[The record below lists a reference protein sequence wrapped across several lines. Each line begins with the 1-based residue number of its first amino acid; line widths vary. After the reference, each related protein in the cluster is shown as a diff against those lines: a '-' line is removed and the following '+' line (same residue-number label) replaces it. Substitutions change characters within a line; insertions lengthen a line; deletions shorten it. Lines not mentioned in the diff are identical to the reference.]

1 MEVKS
6 RLKRIILGLA
16 LLVGVSLLLAFANST
31 FNAGLCNDVQIN
43 ITGNETDPFI
53 DAADI
58 RTLMQEQGKPIVG
71 NYLSSISSHQLE
83 RTFDNHSHIL
93 KSEVIK
99 NYNGTLE
106 VNVLTRRPIARIINF
121 KGESFYLD
129 SEGKLM
135 EWSEKHTARVPVF
148 TGLIYESY
156 ARCKGIDYSKI
167 DINDSLLKSPGMY
180 GLYRLAKYIDRNEF
194 WRAQVEQVNV
204 SEELELIPTVGGHL
218 ILLGDYSGLEEK
230 FNKLMIL
237 YKEGL
242 SKVGWNIYSEID
254 LRYHNQVVCKR
265 SASMPA
271 LSNVKKEKKPEHPQP
286 KKVKTND

>member
-1 MEVKS
+1 MKG
-6 RLKRIILGLA
+6 RIKKILFGFFILLSLS
-16 LLVGVSLLLAFANST
+16 LLVAFANST
-31 FNAGLCNDVQIN
+31 ANSALCNKVEIN
-43 ITGNETDPFI
+43 LEGNENDPFI
-53 DAADI
+53 DPTDI
-58 RTLMQEQGKPIVG
+58 KTLMMEQGKPIEG
-71 NYLSSISSHQLE
+71 NCLSSISSDQLE

-93 KSEVIK
+93 KSEVTK
-99 NYNGTLE
+99 NYDGTLE
-106 VNVLTRRPIARIINF
+106 VTVTTRRPIARIINF

-135 EWSEKHTARVPVF
+135 EWSDKHTARVPVF

-156 ARCKGIDYSKI
+156 ARCKEIDYSKI

-204 SEELELIPTVGGHL
+204 SEELELIPAVGGQL

-237 YKEGL
+237 YREGL

-254 LRYHNQVVCKR
+254 LRYHHQVVCKR
-265 SASMPA
+265 SLSGPA
-271 LSNVKKEKKPEHPQP
+271 LPTVKKEKKPENPQP